1 MFAPL
6 IDQHQQQSS
15 SSNLQCRERS
25 SEERL
30 HLYNN
35 LTKKKELFVPINGN
49 EVRWH
54 SCGPSFYG
62 KIHMDVVRYYIT
74 SDILRRVMQN
84 YFGYDVVYYMNI
96 HDVDEKIADLADEKN
111 SKTKN
116 NMNIGSA
123 CEASTS
129 LLKQSTN
136 SNYDLPKPSKSF
148 NSVMKYN
155 DTDRKLSQD
164 MFNKLFEDL
173 NILTSSFGSFTSLT
187 SIMSGTIFDIFT
199 SFNLNSVHH
208 DSDTDQL
215 QSFNNNI
222 VSALCNDID
231 LSGAMQ
237 WIISLIDITTEY
249 INGEKIHVKLVQNV
263 YDKIINLLKI
273 FGLNYP
279 DVFYCKKN
287 LDDDK

>member
-1 MFAPL
+1 
-6 IDQHQQQSS
+6 
-15 SSNLQCRERS
+15 
-25 SEERL
+25 
-30 HLYNN
+30 
-35 LTKKKELFVPINGN
+35 
-49 EVRWH
+49 
-54 SCGPSFYG
+54 
-62 KIHMDVVRYYIT
+62 MDVVRYYIT

-173 NILTSSFGSFTSLT
+173 NILTPSFGSFTSLT
-187 SIMSGTIFDIFT
+187 SIMSGTMFDIFT
-199 SFNLNSVHH
+199 SFNLNS
-208 DSDTDQL
+208 T
-215 QSFNNNI
+215 
-222 VSALCNDID
+222 SA
-231 LSGAMQ
+231 SP
-237 WIISLIDITTEY
+237 W
-249 INGEKIHVKLVQNV
+249 
-263 YDKIINLLKI
+263 
-273 FGLNYP
+273 
-279 DVFYCKKN
+279 
-287 LDDDK
+287 